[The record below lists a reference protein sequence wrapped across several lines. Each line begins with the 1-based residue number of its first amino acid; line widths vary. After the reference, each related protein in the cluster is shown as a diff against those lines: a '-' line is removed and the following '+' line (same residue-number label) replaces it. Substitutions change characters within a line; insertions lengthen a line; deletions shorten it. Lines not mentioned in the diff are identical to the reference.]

1 MCIRDSLKPLP
12 KGGYDVRGLT
22 ISDVEET
29 FDIRS
34 LLESFAAY
42 LAAIRHGDAEL
53 VPLEK
58 KIDEFQRYL
67 ERRDLKRL
75 TRINTEF
82 HELLYAL
89 SRSPRLIKM
98 VNDLR
103 DEIFLFRKVILNS
116 EDMARLSNED
126 HREIIHAIK
135 KRETKKV
142 EKLVKKHILRGKEFV
157 LNEIRKGNISM
168 PRYFFGEKE
177 VEESK

>member
-1 MCIRDSLKPLP
+1 M
-12 KGGYDVRGLT
+12 
-22 ISDVEET
+22 
-29 FDIRS
+29 
-34 LLESFAAY
+34 
-42 LAAIRHGDAEL
+42 
-53 VPLEK
+53 
-58 KIDEFQRYL
+58 
-67 ERRDLKRL
+67 
-75 TRINTEF
+75 
-82 HELLYAL
+82 
-89 SRSPRLIKM
+89 IKM

-126 HREIIHAIK
+126 HREIIQAIK